1 VDALYEES
9 TGKAGRATHFLSWV
23 WSYKVKLFQA
33 TLQAW
38 LESDPTR
45 DPDEIFLW
53 ICFFCNNQY
62 RLEET
67 NADDLETVF
76 KGRLSELR
84 DSGGSMIAMLDTWR
98 QPVYLTRIWCV
109 YEQVYRLQ

>member
-1 VDALYEES
+1 
-9 TGKAGRATHFLSWV
+9 V